1 MNKKNK
7 SLTKTELKL
16 IDAGNQMK
24 IALKHT
30 EDEGIFR
37 SCINSFITLARSV
50 TFVMQTESSY
60 NKELASWYESQMK
73 QLKQL
78 PIMQFFHKKRT
89 YTIHLGH
96 IEPTHSTI
104 PIKSIIINGKE
115 EPTVGGVLTYWTFDD
130 AKDTIPNSNGN
141 VLQLCEEYFLILKNL
156 VRNWAI
162 QKTIWDN
169 PDWLNKGIFSKRKR
183 KS

>member
-1 MNKKNK
+1 MNKCKK

-24 IALKHT
+24 IALKHA
-30 EDEGIFR
+30 EDEEIFR
-37 SCINSFITLARSV
+37 SCINSFIALARSV
-50 TFVMQTESSY
+50 TFVMQKESAY
-60 NKELASWYESQMK
+60 NKELTSWYKTQMQK
-73 QLKQL
+73 LEQL
-78 PIMQFFHKKRT
+78 PIMQFFHEKRT

-96 IEPTHSTI
+96 IEPIHHSI
-104 PIKSIIINGKE
+104 QIKSIIIDGRE
-115 EPTVGGVLTYWTFDD
+115 EPACGGVLTYWLFDD
-130 AKDTIPNSNGN
+130 AKNSIPTSNGN

-169 PDWLNKGIFSKRKR
+169 PDWLNKDIFKKR
-183 KS
+183 SQ